1 MKIKEFIR
9 SLPINQIIEV
19 YDGSHNIAYH
29 GKAGFAYPKLNYLDD
44 EFISSTEED
53 FTDIDG
59 KSGKRILINA
69 AKRQDLPKDYQNIYD
84 DVAQY
89 IRREVEGAFE
99 DLGSTKLTYNTIS
112 DEIKT
117 YSAEWGSETET
128 SEMARLREDAINATI
143 NAFLEGCFDALP
155 KDISSSRQ
163 GNSTRRETLPVPTN
177 ASIQPGLVSKVLF
190 DIDRQIHEH
199 GGASAALVAA
209 WEDIDGQVDLV
220 AMLVQ
225 AAGGYDLYHT
235 SDGFFNDEDY
245 LIVKAGEDIDPV
257 FANLEMKTPNDLEK
271 I

>member
-9 SLPINQIIEV
+9 SLPLNQIIEV
-19 YDGSHNIAYH
+19 YDGNHNIVYH

-44 EFISSTEED
+44 DFISSTEGD
-53 FTDIDG
+53 FMGIDG
-59 KSGKRILINA
+59 QPGKRILINA
-69 AKRQDLPKDYQNIYD
+69 AKRSDLPTDYQNIYD

-89 IRREVEGAFE
+89 IRRIVEDAFSN
-99 DLGSTKLTYNTIS
+99 LGSTELSYKVIS
-112 DEIKT
+112 DEVKT

-128 SEMARLREDAINATI
+128 SEMARLNEDAINATV

-155 KDISSSRQ
+155 KDISSSRRT
-163 GNSTRRETLPVPTN
+163 NVSYPKVPTN
-177 ASIQPGLVSKVLF
+177 ASVQPGFVSKILS
-190 DIDRQIHEH
+190 DIDMQIREH

-209 WEDIDGQVDLV
+209 WEDDDGQVDLV
-220 AMLVQ
+220 AMLAQ

-245 LIVKAGEDIDPV
+245 LIVKTGEDIDSV
-257 FANLEMKTPNDLEK
+257 FANLEMETPDDLEK

>member
-19 YDGSHNIAYH
+19 YDANHNVAYH

-44 EFISSTEED
+44 EFTSSTEED
-53 FTDIDG
+53 FMGIDG
-59 KSGKRILINA
+59 KPGKRILINA
-69 AKRQDLPKDYQNIYD
+69 AKRQDLPKDYQNTYD

-89 IRREVEGAFE
+89 IRRVVEGAFE

-117 YSAEWGSETET
+117 YSAEWGSPTET
-128 SEMARLREDAINATI
+128 PEMAKLMEDAINATI
-143 NAFLEGCFDALP
+143 SAFLEGCFEGLP
-155 KDISSSRQ
+155 KDISSSRRTDA
-163 GNSTRRETLPVPTN
+163 SYPKVPTN
-177 ASIQPGLVSKVLF
+177 ASIQPDLVTKILG
-190 DIDRQIHEH
+190 DISMQINMH
-199 GGASAALVAA
+199 GGASAALVSA
-209 WEDIDGQVDLV
+209 WEDIDGQVDLI

-245 LIVKAGEDIDPV
+245 LIVKAGADIDPV
-257 FANLEMKTPNDLEK
+257 FANLEMQTPDDLEK

>member
-1 MKIKEFIR
+1 M
-9 SLPINQIIEV
+9 
-19 YDGSHNIAYH
+19 
-29 GKAGFAYPKLNYLDD
+29 
-44 EFISSTEED
+44 
-53 FTDIDG
+53 
-59 KSGKRILINA
+59 
-69 AKRQDLPKDYQNIYD
+69 
-84 DVAQY
+84 
-89 IRREVEGAFE
+89 VEGAFE

-117 YSAEWGSETET
+117 YSAEWGSPTET
-128 SEMARLREDAINATI
+128 PEMAKLMEDATNTTI

-155 KDISSSRQ
+155 KDISSSRRTKA
-163 GNSTRRETLPVPTN
+163 SYPKVPTD
-177 ASIQPGLVSKVLF
+177 ASVQPDLVRKLLADVDIQ
-190 DIDRQIHEH
+190 IQEH

-245 LIVKAGEDIDPV
+245 LIVETGKDIDPV
-257 FANLEMKTPNDLEK
+257 FANLEMETPNDLEK